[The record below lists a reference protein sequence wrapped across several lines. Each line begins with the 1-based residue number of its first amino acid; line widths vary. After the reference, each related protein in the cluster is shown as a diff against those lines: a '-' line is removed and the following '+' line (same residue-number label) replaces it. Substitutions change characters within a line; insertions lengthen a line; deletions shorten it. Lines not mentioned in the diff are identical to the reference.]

1 MVCFKWQLTACWNET
16 NDMHLFNGYK
26 VKSRE
31 LVGHCLGDRKL
42 CSCWRYLYDSHT
54 HTYSMRSNGRN
65 WVPVIAWTYL
75 DPSCFLIRAISR
87 SVSVSTHADIFYL
100 EGHQFCDLTCSPL
113 TQADWLT
120 KLIEVFININK
131 IIYVRYTVNLL
142 HLAVYSSFLG
152 KKWLLLNQVYCTLL
166 NVMHTYM

>member
-1 MVCFKWQLTACWNET
+1 MFQVTIDSLLKCTYLTAIKWKA
-16 NDMHLFNGYK
+16 GYWWDIVLVIGNSIL
-26 VKSRE
+26 VK
-31 LVGHCLGDRKL
+31 GTFMI
-42 CSCWRYLYDSHT
+42 HT